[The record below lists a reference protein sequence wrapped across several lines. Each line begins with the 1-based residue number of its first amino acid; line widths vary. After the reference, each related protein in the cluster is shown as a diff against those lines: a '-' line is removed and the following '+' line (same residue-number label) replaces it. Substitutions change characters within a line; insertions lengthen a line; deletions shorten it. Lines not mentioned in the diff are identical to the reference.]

1 MGAAS
6 GLNLSDMTTIKRE
19 ATRIASAYN
28 SSATGINLIAQNLG
42 SGVAGQLASSFSKS
56 MAASGGGG
64 LAAALPGNIQ
74 IAPIAFALASGI
86 GNATSR
92 GLNLTQTNF
101 QPLGGSGPEA
111 IAGNLGLGITTPIV
125 SNIDIKALMSA
136 AGANMIGSSG
146 IGASIKQMIPQ
157 IAAAAGRG
165 LGEGV
170 KKGLGFGPSSTPE
183 PALPSA
189 PEPIPSSNPQVA
201 PAPGSNPSAA
211 PAPASNPSAAPAPG
225 SNPNAVPA
233 TAANP
238 NAVPAT
244 AANPKAAPVPASNPN
259 AAPATASNPKAAPA
273 TASNPNAVPATA
285 ANPKAAPV
293 PASNANPAV
302 QRRQQPDDP
311 LQGIDLPQTVGGFV
325 QGLSQS
331 VLTGVNITNLGGM
344 FNTGNLGGMFDIKA
358 MLPGIAAGVGTGIG
372 LGASVGLNFKSADA
386 APLVAKDAGMSGDN
400 AQAAMAAQ
408 LFTQNLVS
416 NFLVN
421 STVIKDVGDQVM
433 RNQPAF
439 LKNIKF
445 AQAAEGFA
453 RGAVEGA
460 MTAFSSVGGLQNL
473 ISGNFSDDSI
483 TNVPVLS
490 PTKFDDSFNGSVVSF
505 ARGLA
510 GEGAILAAD
519 VFKRM
524 KQDASGTASQ
534 PRHRRS
540 ANVAL
545 AIRQAPENTMSPFPD
560 LAVNEASIMAGA
572 QLAVDKLTCKGIG
585 GAASVGLGI
594 FSSGGGAS
602 LTMLAKSQ
610 VPLDPKVT
618 QSLPEGP
625 IEIKSGGNT
634 FRIVLRDADIR
645 INGLAII
652 PFGIF
657 TALHSTFNPTPSVS
671 LVPQLDTNASSFVYD
686 PFFPDCIA
694 PIPRPRSSMAPGFA
708 FWLSRKRG

>member
-42 SGVAGQLASSFSKS
+42 SGVAGQLASSFSKG

-189 PEPIPSSNPQVA
+189 PEPVPSSNPQVA
-201 PAPGSNPSAA
+201 PVPASNPSAA
-211 PAPASNPSAAPAPG
+211 PAPASNPKAAPAPAPA

-233 TAANP
+233 
-238 NAVPAT
+238 
-244 AANPKAAPVPASNPN
+244 PASNPN

-293 PASNANPAV
+293 PASNANPGV

-400 AQAAMAAQ
+400 AQAAMVAQ

-421 STVIKDVGDQVM
+421 STVIKDVGGQVM
-433 RNQPAF
+433 GNQPAF
-439 LKNIKF
+439 LKDISF

-490 PTKFDDSFNGSVVSF
+490 PTKFDDSLNGSVVSF

-524 KQDASGTASQ
+524 KQDASGAASQ

-540 ANVAL
+540 ANVGDVAL
-545 AIRQAPENTMSPFPD
+545 AIRQAPEDTMSPLPD
-560 LAVNEASIMAGA
+560 LAINEASIMAGA

-594 FSSGGGAS
+594 FSSGGAAS

-625 IEIKSGGNT
+625 IEITSGGNT
-634 FRIVLRDADIR
+634 FRIVLRDADIK

-657 TALHSTFNPTPSVS
+657 TALHSTFNPTPSVG
-671 LVPQLDTNASSFVYD
+671 LVPKLDTNASSFVYD
-686 PFFPDCIA
+686 PFFLDCIA
-694 PIPRPRSSMAPGFA
+694 PISRPRSSMAPGFA